1 MEGRAGLV
9 NKGQRGGDLSRQPLL
24 ILPEDKLEAQRDD
37 VDEGEKPSCL
47 AALEVLALK
56 VVAIIHPRIA
66 GAGAKVLERHLCL
79 VGLVMNSTDA
89 DNAAHVRVDLR
100 SQFSGYT
107 DDGGLEALCILRPTY
122 FYI

>member
-9 NKGQRGGDLSRQPLL
+9 NKGQRSGDLSCQPLL
-24 ILPEDKLEAQRDD
+24 ILPEEKLEAQRDD

-79 VGLVMNSTDA
+79 VG
-89 DNAAHVRVDLR
+89 VDPFGEGAER
-100 SQFSGYT
+100 ARHGAGAERT
-107 DDGGLEALCILRPTY
+107 
-122 FYI
+122 